1 MALELLTPDEM
12 AEADRL
18 AIASGPFDGDALMRR
33 AGAAVAAEILA
44 RYPGA
49 ARVHVLAGPGNN
61 GGDGFVVAARLAE
74 AGVPVLVHCDA
85 PPVGGDAGRACAD
98 WARPIRSL
106 SQFQPDSS
114 DLVVDALFGA
124 GLARAVTGAA
134 AGAIDRANAS
144 GATVVAVDLPS
155 GVPGRTGRP
164 LGPAVRADLTVTFF
178 RLKPG
183 HLLEPGRSLCGETVL
198 ADIGI
203 PEAVLP
209 AIGCRTFRN
218 APPLWL
224 HRFPRPHREAHKYAR
239 GHAGVFS
246 GGASSTGAARLAAL
260 AAARAGAGAVTV
272 LSPGSAL
279 QVNAMHLTSI
289 MLRRAETPD
298 EAVAFARERRLAAAV
313 VGPGFGA
320 GSRCAEFV
328 SALAGLAGE
337 GALRLVLDADA
348 LTSFEEEPQALFRV
362 LERREPGAEPSAVL
376 TPHEGEFRR
385 LFPAVAADAR
395 LSKLDRAREAARL
408 SRAVVVLKGPDTVIA
423 EPSGRSAV
431 NANGTPYL
439 ATAGSGDVLAGFAAG
454 LLAQGMP
461 VFEAA
466 CTAVWLH
473 AQAGAR
479 FGPGLIAEDLPGLLP
494 PVLADLLAQVPGR

>member
-1 MALELLTPDEM
+1 MKLELFTPDEM

-44 RYPGA
+44 RFPGA
-49 ARVHVLAGPGNN
+49 VRVLVLAGPGNN
-61 GGDGFVVAARLAE
+61 GGDGFVAAARLAE
-74 AGVPVLVHCDA
+74 AGVPVQVHCDA
-85 PPVGGDAGRACAD
+85 PSHAGDAGRARAG
-98 WARPIRSL
+98 WSGPVRPL
-106 SQFQPDSS
+106 AQFHPLPGDV
-114 DLVVDALFGA
+114 VVDALFGA
-124 GLARAVTGAA
+124 GLARAVTGPAA
-134 AGAIDRANAS
+134 EAIGRANDS
-144 GATVVAVDLPS
+144 PATVVAVDLPS
-155 GVPGRTGRP
+155 GLSGRTGRP
-164 LGPAVRADLTVTFF
+164 LGPAICADLTVTFF

-183 HLLEPGRSLCGETVL
+183 HLLEPGRSLCGETAL

-218 APPLWL
+218 EPPLWL
-224 HRFPRPHREAHKYAR
+224 GLFPRPQREAHKYAR

-272 LSPGSAL
+272 LSPGSAM

-289 MLRRAETPD
+289 MLRRAETPE

-313 VGPGFGA
+313 VGPGFGT

-328 SALAGLAGE
+328 AALAGLAAE

-348 LTSFEEEPQALFRV
+348 LTSFEEEPQALFRI
-362 LERREPGAEPSAVL
+362 LERREPGAEPPAVL

-385 LFPAVAADAR
+385 LFPDLAADGT
-395 LSKLDRAREAARL
+395 LSKLERARAAALR

-423 EPSGRSAV
+423 EPAGRAAV
-431 NANGTPYL
+431 NANGTPHL
-439 ATAGSGDVLAGFAAG
+439 ATAGSGDVLAGIAAG

-466 CTAVWLH
+466 CAAVWLH
-473 AQAGAR
+473 ARAGSR

-494 PVLADLLAQVPGR
+494 PVLADLLAGEAGR

>member
-1 MALELLTPDEM
+1 MTLELLTPDEM

-18 AIASGPFDGDALMRR
+18 AAAAGPFDGDALMRR

-44 RYPGA
+44 RHPGA

-61 GGDGFVVAARLAE
+61 GRDGFIAAARLAG
-74 AGVPVLVHCDA
+74 AGVPVLVHCDVPSHA
-85 PPVGGDAGRACAD
+85 GDAGRARAG
-98 WARPIRSL
+98 WSGPVRPL
-106 SQFQPDSS
+106 SDFQPRAGDV
-114 DLVVDALFGA
+114 VVDALFGA
-124 GLARAVTGAA
+124 GLARAVTGPAA
-134 AGAIDRANAS
+134 DAIDRANAS
-144 GATVVAVDLPS
+144 TASVVAVDLPS
-155 GVPGRTGRP
+155 GVSGRTGRP
-164 LGPAVRADLTVTFF
+164 LGTAIRADLTVTFF

-218 APPLWL
+218 APAAWL
-224 HRFPRPHREAHKYAR
+224 RHFPQPHRDAHKYAR

-246 GGASSTGAARLAAL
+246 GGASATGAARLAAL

-272 LSPGSAL
+272 LSPASAL

-289 MLRRAETPD
+289 MLRRTDTPD

-313 VGPGFGA
+313 IGPGFGT
-320 GSRCAEFV
+320 GSRCAGFV
-328 SALAGLAGE
+328 AALARLAGE

-348 LTSFEEEPQALFRV
+348 LTSFEEEPQALFRL
-362 LERREPGAEPSAVL
+362 LERAEPGGEPLAVL

-385 LFPAVAADAR
+385 LFPDLAADGT
-395 LSKLDRAREAARL
+395 LSKLERAQAAARR
-408 SRAVVVLKGPDTVIA
+408 SHAVVVLKGPDTVIA
-423 EPSGRSAV
+423 EPAGRAAV

-439 ATAGSGDVLAGFAAG
+439 ATAGSGDVLAGIAAG

-461 VFEAA
+461 AFEAA
-466 CTAVWLH
+466 CAAVWMH
-473 AQAGAR
+473 AEAGSR

-494 PVLADLLAQVPGR
+494 PVLADLPARASGR